1 MPSKIIDT
9 SIGLNTSN
17 DSAIASRDSKGSNT
31 VALAQSTSSRRPTF
45 KSYGENAKLKEV
57 ISSTYYDGS
66 DGLDLGSSEVITA
79 NTAHT
84 VVCCWVDGD
93 YTAEGIIIASGTNGA
108 KYSIAAGGAGI
119 TIKPGSGRAS
129 AATYAINNTTNST
142 TNYTFGSD
150 VELLIIVNDG
160 SNGVKAYNINGDV
173 ILDTGIVSALSSV
186 FNVDYLFHDGSG
198 GSGFKG
204 EVLWV
209 SVYDDWA
216 CTASSADGLG
226 LMFNDFKD

>member
-1 MPSKIIDT
+1 MASKILDT
-9 SIGLNTSN
+9 SLGPNTSN
-17 DSAIASRDSKGSNT
+17 DSAIASRDSRGSNT

-66 DGLDLGSSEVITA
+66 DGLDLGSSEVI
-79 NTAHT
+79 NPSTAHT
-84 VVCCWVDGD
+84 VICCWVDGD

-119 TIKPGSGRAS
+119 TIKPGSARAS
-129 AATYAINNTTNST
+129 AATYAINSTAGST

-160 SNGVKAYNINGDV
+160 SNGVKAYNINGDL
-173 ILDTGIVSALSSV
+173 ILNTGVVASLSSQ
-186 FNVDYLFHDGSG
+186 FKVDYLFHDGSG

-204 EVLWV
+204 EVMWIE
-209 SVYDDWA
+209 VYDDWG
-216 CTASSADGLG
+216 CTEGAADGYG
-226 LMFNDFKD
+226 LMFNDFKN

>member
-9 SIGLNTSN
+9 SIGLDTSN
-17 DSAIASRDSKGSNT
+17 DSAIASRDSRGSNT

-45 KSYGENAKLKEV
+45 KSAGENAKLKQV

-66 DGLDLGSSEVITA
+66 DGLDLGSSEVI
-79 NTAHT
+79 NPSTAHT
-84 VVCCWVDGD
+84 VICCWVDGD

-119 TIKPGSGRAS
+119 TIKPGSARAS
-129 AATYAINNTTNST
+129 AATYAINSTAGST
-142 TNYTFGSD
+142 TSYTFGSD

-160 SNGVKAYNINGDV
+160 SNGVKAYNINGDL
-173 ILDTGIVSALSSV
+173 ILNTGVVASLSSQ
-186 FNVDYLFHDGSG
+186 FKVDYLFHDGSG

-204 EVLWV
+204 EVVFV
-209 SVYDDWA
+209 SVYNGYA
-216 CTASSADGLG
+216 CAASTAGAAAS
-226 LMFNDFKD
+226 MFNDLKN